1 MISNLIKNK
10 LNNSALLR
18 NYILGFFNLLFNLLL
33 LNQFQYLVFINI
45 DSNIRTDLSITVS
58 FLIGIS
64 LSYFLTRRFVFR
76 LDDIRGS
83 LKMYLKFISTNL
95 LNYFVPILIW
105 YLIERV
111 YIDYSIYFFNTVNFV
126 IANILFPIKFL
137 IYKFFI
143 FKKE

>member
-1 MISNLIKNK
+1 MKNLFKNT

-45 DSNIRTDLSITVS
+45 DSNIRTDLSITAS
-58 FLIGIS
+58 FLIGTS

-76 LDDIRGS
+76 LDDIKGS
-83 LKMYLKFISTNL
+83 LKMYFKFVSTNL
-95 LNYFVPILIW
+95 LNYFVPIIVW
-105 YLIERV
+105 YLIEKV
-111 YIDYSIYFFNTVNFV
+111 NNDYSINFFNTVNFL

-137 IYKFFI
+137 IYKLLI
-143 FKKE
+143 FEKN

>member
-1 MISNLIKNK
+1 MISLLKNK

-45 DSNIRTDLSITVS
+45 DSNIRTDLSITIS

-83 LKMYLKFISTNL
+83 LKMYL
-95 LNYFVPILIW
+95 
-105 YLIERV
+105 
-111 YIDYSIYFFNTVNFV
+111 
-126 IANILFPIKFL
+126 
-137 IYKFFI
+137 
-143 FKKE
+143 

>member
-1 MISNLIKNK
+1 MINLLKNK
-10 LNNSALLR
+10 LDNSALLR
-18 NYILGFFNLLFNLLL
+18 NYILGFFNLLLNLLL

-45 DSNIRTDLSITVS
+45 DSNIRTDLSITIS

>member
-1 MISNLIKNK
+1 LISLLKNK

-45 DSNIRTDLSITVS
+45 DSNIRTDLSITIS

-105 YLIERV
+105 Y
-111 YIDYSIYFFNTVNFV
+111 FFNTVNFV

>member
-1 MISNLIKNK
+1 MINLLKNK
-10 LNNSALLR
+10 LDNSALLR
-18 NYILGFFNLLFNLLL
+18 NYILGFFNLLLNLLL

-45 DSNIRTDLSITVS
+45 DLNIRTDLSITIS

-76 LDDIRGS
+76 LVDVKGS
-83 LKMYLKFISTNL
+83 LRMYLKFITTNL
-95 LNYFVPILIW
+95 LNYFVPIIAW
-105 YLIERV
+105 YLIEKV
-111 YIDYSIYFFNTVNFV
+111 YVDYSIYFFNTVNFV

-143 FKKE
+143 FEKN

>member
-1 MISNLIKNK
+1 MISILKNK

-45 DSNIRTDLSITVS
+45 DLNIRTDLSITAS
-58 FLIGIS
+58 FFIGTS

-76 LDDIRGS
+76 LDDIRGD
-83 LKMYLKFISTNL
+83 LRMYLKFISTNL
-95 LNYFVPILIW
+95 LNYFVPIIVW
-105 YLIERV
+105 YLIE
-111 YIDYSIYFFNTVNFV
+111 IIDDDYSINFFNTVNFL

-137 IYKFFI
+137 VYKFFI
-143 FKKE
+143 FENY

>member
-1 MISNLIKNK
+1 MISLLKNK

-45 DSNIRTDLSITVS
+45 DSNIRTDLSITIS

-76 LDDIRGS
+76 LDDIGGS

>member
-1 MISNLIKNK
+1 LISLLKNK

-45 DSNIRTDLSITVS
+45 DSNIRTDLSITIS

>member
-1 MISNLIKNK
+1 MIINLIKNK

>member
-1 MISNLIKNK
+1 MISLLKNK

-45 DSNIRTDLSITVS
+45 DSNIRTDLSITIS

>member
-1 MISNLIKNK
+1 LISLLKNK

-45 DSNIRTDLSITVS
+45 DLNIRTDLSITAS
-58 FLIGIS
+58 FFIGTS

-76 LDDIRGS
+76 LDDIRGD
-83 LKMYLKFISTNL
+83 LRMYLKFISTNL
-95 LNYFVPILIW
+95 LNYFVPIIVW
-105 YLIERV
+105 YLIEIV
-111 YIDYSIYFFNTVNFV
+111 FIDYSVSFFNSVNFV

>member
-1 MISNLIKNK
+1 LISLLKNK

-18 NYILGFFNLLFNLLL
+18 NYILGFFNLLLNLLL

-45 DSNIRTDLSITVS
+45 DSNIRTDLSITIS

>member
-1 MISNLIKNK
+1 MISLLKNK

-45 DSNIRTDLSITVS
+45 DSNIRTDLSITIS

-76 LDDIRGS
+76 LVDVKGS
-83 LKMYLKFISTNL
+83 LRMYLKFITTNL
-95 LNYFVPILIW
+95 LNYFVPIIAW
-105 YLIERV
+105 YLIEKV
-111 YIDYSIYFFNTVNFV
+111 YVDYSIYFFNTVNFV

>member
-1 MISNLIKNK
+1 
-10 LNNSALLR
+10 LLR

-45 DSNIRTDLSITVS
+45 DSNIRTDLSITIS

>member
-1 MISNLIKNK
+1 M
-10 LNNSALLR
+10 
-18 NYILGFFNLLFNLLL
+18 